1 RGGAAV
7 HLVSRGVLAGGGPY
21 AVSALSG
28 LLLTVVLPPYFMI
41 SGPRLAA
48 GAILLVP
55 PERRQSVLVLLPKIV
70 PALRR
75 YLVGVVL
82 VVAYTWAVA
91 WIGFG
96 PVFRLPS
103 AVLLALAVG
112 ALEMMPVIGPLS
124 SAALVGIVAVQQA
137 SLYDAAL
144 LVGFVIGLRLSID
157 NIVGPLVLGQAAR
170 LHPVVIIAGF
180 VCGAMLFRVLGL
192 LLAVPAAMC
201 VKIL

>member
-1 RGGAAV
+1 MFGLALT
-7 HLVSRGVLAGGGPY
+7 LV
-21 AVSALSG
+21 
-28 LLLTVVLPPYFMI
+28 LTPYFMI

-48 GAILLVP
+48 GAIWLIP
-55 PERRQSVLVLLPKIV
+55 PERRHSVVELLPKIV
-70 PALRR
+70 PMLRR
-75 YLVGVVL
+75 YLVGIVL
-82 VVAYTWAVA
+82 VVVYASTVA

-96 PVFRLPS
+96 PVFHL
-103 AVLLALAVG
+103 ANALLLAITVG
-112 ALEMMPVIGPLS
+112 VLELVPVIGPLS

-180 VCGAMLFRVLGL
+180 VCGAMLFGVLGL

-201 VKIL
+201 VKILLEHYYAEPIKPDEE

>member
-48 GAILLVP
+48 GAIWLIP

-96 PVFRLPS
+96 PVFRLPN

-112 ALEMMPVIGPLS
+112 ALEMMPVM
-124 SAALVGIVAVQQA
+124 AAI
-137 SLYDAAL
+137 
-144 LVGFVIGLRLSID
+144 
-157 NIVGPLVLGQAAR
+157 LGG
-170 LHPVVIIAGF
+170 AG
-180 VCGAMLFRVLGL
+180 RHR
-192 LLAVPAAMC
+192 
-201 VKIL
+201 